1 MTLHTIANNTID
13 VDMIRSND
21 AVLFWQNGVILALSD
36 NAILNKII
44 EKTQN
49 CYILDNDIIA
59 RGLTHL
65 IDSQV
70 KIIDIKQVINLT
82 VQYYPQMAW

>member
-13 VDMIRSND
+13 VDMIRPDD

-65 IDSQV
+65 IDAQV
-70 KIIDIKQVINLT
+70 KIIDMKQVINLT